1 MDKEKL
7 IDWGFR
13 FIAAAILIQMLFYK
27 LGAHPDSILLFSR
40 LGLEPVGRVG
50 VGIVELI
57 VTILLL
63 VPETLKYGIVLGLGI
78 MVGAVGS
85 HLFVLGIEFNN
96 DGGRLF
102 FLALVTTVSLLV
114 LAYRHRSNLKSLL
127 PGTAAS

>member
-13 FIAAAILIQMLFYK
+13 FIAAAILIQTLFYK
-27 LGAHPDSILLFSR
+27 FGAHPDSILLFSQ
-40 LGLEPVGRVG
+40 LGLEPAGRIGLG
-50 VGIVELI
+50 VVELI
-57 VTILLL
+57 VAILLL
-63 VPETLKYGIVLGLGI
+63 VPETLKYGILLGLGI
-78 MVGAVGS
+78 MAGAIGS
-85 HLFVLGIEFNN
+85 HLFVLGFEFNE

-114 LAYRHRSNLKSLL
+114 LAYRHRSALKRLL